1 MGRRAR
7 DETARRETRNGAWLG
22 RDYATL
28 DGDNATRIGRARRPA
43 RETRVWSVTWRRVR
57 ATGDGGGDDERVHS
71 FQDCLS
77 EVVNNYARLC
87 GGLCAARR
95 RVTGD
100 DVTQTRAVDVFS
112 RGVDWRIRHR
122 PWVDRDGVARGG
134 VLRDE
139 ARLRLRALR
148 IILSR
153 CDVSCAI

>member
-1 MGRRAR
+1 M
-7 DETARRETRNGAWLG
+7 RNGASEG

-28 DGDNATRIGRARRPA
+28 DGDTATRIGRARRVA
-43 RETRVWSVTWRRVR
+43 RETRVRGVTPRRVR
-57 ATGDGGGDDERVHS
+57 ATGDGGDDDDGVHLI
-71 FQDCLS
+71 QDCLS
-77 EVVNNYARLC
+77 EVVNNYERLC

-112 RGVDWRIRHR
+112 RGVDWRVRHR